1 MWCGSTARRKAEHC
15 SPTTRG
21 EARAQRIYPQLWFSS
36 WQTYDWLWLS
46 GTLNYLQRRAAVC
59 STVGPHTARIA
70 VDTSG
75 RWQRMGFLLSRSI
88 AASFRRQWVVGRL
101 HLQTSA
107 DPWNMVCFFF
117 FFARWNSSSWKPLP
131 LWVIFFFVS
140 HHEGS
145 QVV

>member
-1 MWCGSTARRKAEHC
+1 MWCGSTAWRKAEHC
-15 SPTTRG
+15 SPTTRA
-21 EARAQRIYPQLWFSS
+21 EARARRIYPQLWFSS

-70 VDTSG
+70 ANMSG
-75 RWQRMGFLLSRSI
+75 RWQRMGFLLSRSV

-107 DPWNMVCFFF
+107 DHWNMVCFFLF
-117 FFARWNSSSWKPLP
+117 SLVKLFISQTVTTVS
-131 LWVIFFFVS
+131 VFFVS
-140 HHEGS
+140 RHERS